1 MYNEITVVKVDYFKA
16 KGNVQT
22 FDTKGKPNV
31 ILVPVCGKIPNQAQV
46 IAGSVA
52 MNAGILLS
60 DGSISSPLQM
70 VHITEGKTDPTYGRQ
85 FNVSWLSE
93 VSARDLST
101 HQREMGKGLVET
113 TSVAA
118 VANDPAQAATAAAA
132 LSLITSG
139 TPGEEAEPGA
149 NDGDAEP
156 GADDELNAGEQPAP
170 PVNKAAAKAV
180 K

>member
-22 FDTKGKPNV
+22 FDAKGKPNV

-85 FNVSWLSE
+85 FSVSWLSE

-101 HQREMGKGLVET
+101 HQKEMGKGLVET

-118 VANDPAQAATAAAA
+118 TTNNETEQAAAA
-132 LSLITSG
+132 LSLITSE
-139 TPGEEAEPGA
+139 TPGEG
-149 NDGDAEP
+149 NNEP

-170 PVNKAAAKAV
+170 PVNKAAAKAG